1 MIICVYAIIRLLDY
15 NYIKWVSMSLN
26 PPPAGRQAII
36 WTNVVL
42 MPIASLGT
50 NSNEIWTK
58 IWRFMKM
65 NVKTP
70 ANWWPFCLVFNVI
83 NMWLYRAV
91 WFSDWLCQPC
101 FPQICM
107 CCVCGVMTIMMA
119 TLLATPYGGKAMF
132 FIWICV
138 IFLTFSGNFAL
149 FPTVTARAFGPKYVA
164 INFGLVFSSQVSILL
179 QWRHI
184 TMTSWH
190 GHTFCVASYWCF
202 VKAALD
208 SLTKG

>member
-1 MIICVYAIIRLLDY
+1 MLSYCQLDPCKQISMKFESKY
-15 NYIKWVSMSLN
+15 EDLSKWMWKYLQTGGHFVSTSTWWCDKRVCIVLCDSQIDYVN
-26 PPPAGRQAII
+26 P
-36 WTNVVL
+36 
-42 MPIASLGT
+42 
-50 NSNEIWTK
+50 
-58 IWRFMKM
+58 
-65 NVKTP
+65 
-70 ANWWPFCLVFNVI
+70 VF
-83 NMWLYRAV
+83 R
-91 WFSDWLCQPC
+91 
-101 FPQICM
+101 QICM

-179 QWRHI
+179 QWHHI